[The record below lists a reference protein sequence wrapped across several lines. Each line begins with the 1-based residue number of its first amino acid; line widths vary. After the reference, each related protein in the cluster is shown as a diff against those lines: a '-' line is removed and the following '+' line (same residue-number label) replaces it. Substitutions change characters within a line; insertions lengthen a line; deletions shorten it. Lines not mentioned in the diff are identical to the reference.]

1 MRKFKIDWKN
11 VAIGAVGAVALC
23 VVPVIGDTV
32 SSFITSIR
40 KKIGGN

>member
-1 MRKFKIDWKN
+1 MRKFKLDWKN
-11 VAIGAVGAVALC
+11 VAIGAVGSVVLC

-40 KKIGGN
+40 QKIGGN